1 MIDGQAIIV
10 ILGIVVM
17 LAVLLLDKMRPG
29 FTLFAG
35 AICFMAFG
43 VISPEELIGGF
54 ASREMI
60 TVAMLFLVGE
70 GVRQSGSLGYII
82 RHLLPPK
89 GRNIGRLL
97 GRVLPVVTSL
107 SMVLNNT
114 AVVII
119 FAPIIKRWA
128 DRVGIPAT
136 KFLIPLSYAT
146 ILGGMCTLIGTS
158 TNMVVNGLMVKA
170 GYRGFTMFEIG
181 QVGFVIAVV
190 GLIYLLIFSNKLL
203 PGNARKAEI
212 MDDNIVE
219 VVLTTRFPG
228 FGKTLR
234 VFDFQRH
241 YGAKVVAIV
250 KSGVT
255 ITDGYES
262 QIMNVGDTLRLAT
275 DGTFIKTWRESSAFH
290 IVTYSDKDD
299 DEYEQEKDIPQSR
312 NKRWLGMG
320 LLLFMIFGATLGEH
334 FWDAAKIGIFP
345 LSCIVVVIMAIA
357 KLFPAKRYTKYITW
371 DILVAMAAAFAISR
385 AMSNSGINEMVA
397 SWIVS
402 IAGRLG
408 NHGVLA
414 ILYLVTMLLTE
425 VITNSAAVAIAFP
438 IAMALGI
445 QLGIDPMPLFVTI
458 CIAAS
463 ASFSSPIGYQT
474 NLIVQGI
481 GGYNFKDYVRIGI
494 WLNII
499 TFIISVLLIPQIWSF

>member
-1 MIDGQAIIV
+1 MMDLSALIV
-10 ILGIVVM
+10 IVGTAVM
-17 LAVLLLDKMRPG
+17 LGFLLLDKMRPG

-35 AICFMAFG
+35 AICFMACG
-43 VISPEELIGGF
+43 IISADELLAGF
-54 ASREMI
+54 SSREMV
-60 TVAMLFLVGE
+60 TVAMLFLIGE
-70 GVRQSGSLGYII
+70 GVRQSGSLNHII
-82 RHLLPPK
+82 RLLLPSK

-97 GRVLPVVTSL
+97 GRVLPVVTSI
-107 SMVLNNT
+107 SAVLNNT

-158 TNMVVNGLMVKA
+158 TNMVINALMIKN
-170 GYRGFTMFEIG
+170 GYRGFSMFEIG
-181 QVGFVIAVV
+181 QVGIVIAVV
-190 GLIYLLIFSNKLL
+190 GIIYLLVFSNKLL
-203 PGNARKAEI
+203 PGNNREAVI
-212 MDDNIVE
+212 MDDSIVE

-234 VFDFQRH
+234 VFDFKRH
-241 YGAKVVAIV
+241 YGAKVVAMV

-255 ITDGYES
+255 ISSDLES

-275 DGTFIKTWRESSAFH
+275 DGSFIKTWRDSSAFH
-290 IVTYSDKDD
+290 ILTYSDKDD
-299 DEYEQEKDIPQSR
+299 DEYEQEKDVPQSR
-312 NKRWLGMG
+312 KKRWAGMG
-320 LLLFMIFGATLGEH
+320 LLLFMILGATFGEYIVGVN
-334 FWDAAKIGIFP
+334 DMNIFS
-345 LSCIVVVIMAIA
+345 LSAIVMVVMAIT
-357 KLFPAKRYTKYITW
+357 KMFPAKRYTKYITW
-371 DILVAMAAAFAISR
+371 DILVAMAAAFAISS

-408 NHGVLA
+408 NYGVLA
-414 ILYLVTMLLTE
+414 ILYLITMLLTE
-425 VITNSAAVAIAFP
+425 FITNNAAVAIAFP
-438 IAMALGI
+438 IAMALGE
-445 QLGIDPMPLFVTI
+445 QLGVDPMPLFVSI

-481 GGYNFKDYVRIGI
+481 GGYKFKDYIRIGI

-499 TFIISVLLIPQIWSF
+499 TFIISIILIPLIWAF